1 MLTLTHA
8 KHHTF
13 ALADMTLQRNPSAPA
28 LIQHYS
34 HKPLPPLPNSSP
46 SSRLT
51 MAKMPMPSPT
61 AAPSRLSS
69 PASGRRSSR
78 KIHQLTG
85 FDVGSVPDEA
95 GSRGSTAS
103 NSSSYYSQMW
113 DADPDFVP
121 SLETD
126 SDASS
131 RYSTSSSPPPDLKP
145 VALWPHPLKLGD
157 KRWTASPQQSP
168 REWNPA
174 HGHFSDSKTA
184 GEYHRIAT
192 ELASRLTIGTCKDA
206 PSQQAREQRPAS
218 DTSHPATARPCSY
231 NTPLAL
237 DAVDAAA
244 WQAPRPAPAIPGPR
258 SGFDY
263 SSSSD
268 SDGPNHVWAWLR
280 RKSHGQLRSPRP
292 KRRPARHC
300 HHVRQLLHQARGGW
314 ARHAAAD
321 ESEMRRQ
328 ELRRQIR
335 RLD

>member
-1 MLTLTHA
+1 
-8 KHHTF
+8 
-13 ALADMTLQRNPSAPA
+13 MTLQRNPSAPA
-28 LIQHYS
+28 LIEHYS
-34 HKPLPPLPNSSP
+34 HKPLPPLPSSP
-46 SSRLT
+46 
-51 MAKMPMPSPT
+51 
-61 AAPSRLSS
+61 PSRLAKMASPLSRGAATASPWSS

-103 NSSSYYSQMW
+103 NTSSYYSQMW

-145 VALWPHPLKLGD
+145 VALWPQPLKLGD
-157 KRWTASPQQSP
+157 KRWTASPQ
-168 REWNPA
+168 EWNPA
-174 HGHFSDSKTA
+174 HGHFSDSKAA

-206 PSQQAREQRPAS
+206 PSQQARVSRPAS
-218 DTSHPATARPCSY
+218 DTSHAGTARRRSY
-231 NTPLAL
+231 NRPLAFEP
-237 DAVDAAA
+237 VDPAA
-244 WQAPRPAPAIPGPR
+244 WQAPRPAPATPGPS

-268 SDGPNHVWAWLR
+268 SDGPSHVWAWLR
-280 RKSHGQLRSPRP
+280 RKSHGQQRSPRP
-292 KRRPARHC
+292 KRRHARHC

-314 ARHAAAD
+314 TRDAAAD